1 MINQLV
7 DRKMF
12 FFLLIMRLLNGIC
25 SNCLFFVRQSDER
38 RHLNCYFL
46 TFSQHRTVDAVKNHK
61 QSCSIR
67 INQPVY

>member
-38 RHLNCYFL
+38 RHLKDVNFGIYFAI
-46 TFSQHRTVDAVKNHK
+46 F
-61 QSCSIR
+61 
-67 INQPVY
+67 